1 MAVPPR
7 AETLVVGGV
16 NVPVPNFFPAIS
28 TVKSNLRPLEYLQI
42 IRGVG
47 YPQFLISA
55 HDIYYTGASE
65 RRIINGILRDAL
77 RSGQIVLLDS
87 GNYEAFWRERTKWWS
102 ARRLAGV
109 LRTSPF
115 HLALFLLNLPF
126 EVPKMVKKVSK
137 SEGQWKQE
145 LTPEQFEVCR
155 KKGTERPFS
164 GEYYDCKGKGIYQC
178 VACGNDLFSSD
189 TKFDSGTGW
198 PSFWAPIAQ
207 GNIKTE
213 EDNSLFMRRV
223 EVLCSRCEAHLGH
236 VFDDGPAP
244 TNQRYCINSVSLTLV
259 KIT

>member
-1 MAVPPR
+1 
-7 AETLVVGGV
+7 
-16 NVPVPNFFPAIS
+16 
-28 TVKSNLRPLEYLQI
+28 
-42 IRGVG
+42 
-47 YPQFLISA
+47 
-55 HDIYYTGASE
+55 
-65 RRIINGILRDAL
+65 
-77 RSGQIVLLDS
+77 
-87 GNYEAFWRERTKWWS
+87 
-102 ARRLAGV
+102 
-109 LRTSPF
+109 
-115 HLALFLLNLPF
+115 
-126 EVPKMVKKVSK
+126 MVKKVSK

-164 GEYYDCKGKGIYQC
+164 GQYYDCKEEGIYQC

-207 GNIKTE
+207 ENIKTE
-213 EDNSLFMRRV
+213 EDNSLFMPRV